1 MSDSKF
7 LDDLKNAVNS
17 GEFNS
22 EAAKKILEV
31 NRLADEKMKDLT
43 RIDEETVQSKSV
55 DKRLEDAGI
64 RKVSKEKADE
74 INALGIKKM
83 AELEKKQFNDDR
95 MLVLIDIE
103 NMVKLSIEDMMG
115 FINETEGF
123 LEEKFD
129 NEDPTFNDLK
139 AKIAEIKTKY
149 STNN

>member
-1 MSDSKF
+1 MSNSKF
-7 LDDLKNAVNS
+7 LNDLANAVNS

-64 RKVSKEKADE
+64 RKVSKEEADE
-74 INALGIKKM
+74 INALSIKKM
-83 AELEKKQFNDDR
+83 AELEKKQFINDR

-115 FINETEGF
+115 FIKETEEF

-129 NEDPTFNDLK
+129 NEDTTFDDLK

>member
-7 LDDLKNAVNS
+7 LDDLKNAVNF

>member
-1 MSDSKF
+1 MSNSKF
-7 LDDLKNAVNS
+7 LNDLANAVNS

-64 RKVSKEKADE
+64 RKVSKEEADE
-74 INALGIKKM
+74 INALSIKKM
-83 AELEKKQFNDDR
+83 AELEKKQFINDR

-115 FINETEGF
+115 FINEAEGF
-123 LEEKFD
+123 LDEKFD

>member
-7 LDDLKNAVNS
+7 LDDLKKAVDS

-22 EAAKKILEV
+22 DAAKKILEV
-31 NRLADEKMKDLT
+31 NRLADEKMKDLI
-43 RIDEETVQSKSV
+43 RIDEETVESKSV

-64 RKVSKEKADE
+64 KKVSKEEADE
-74 INALGIKKM
+74 INAQSMKKM
-83 AELEKKQFNDDR
+83 AELEKKQFNNDR

-115 FINETEGF
+115 FIKETEKF

-129 NEDPTFNDLK
+129 KEDPTFNELK

>member
-1 MSDSKF
+1 MSNSKF
-7 LDDLKNAVNS
+7 LNDLANAVNS

-64 RKVSKEKADE
+64 RKVSKEEADE
-74 INALGIKKM
+74 INALSIKKM
-83 AELEKKQFNDDR
+83 AELEKKQFINDR

-115 FINETEGF
+115 FIKETEVF

-129 NEDPTFNDLK
+129 NEDTTFDDLK

>member
-1 MSDSKF
+1 MSNSKF
-7 LDDLKNAVNS
+7 LNDLANAVNS

-64 RKVSKEKADE
+64 RKVSKEEADE
-74 INALGIKKM
+74 INALSIKKM
-83 AELEKKQFNDDR
+83 AELEKKQFINDR

-103 NMVKLSIEDMMG
+103 NMVKLSIEDMIG
-115 FINETEGF
+115 FIKETEEF

-129 NEDPTFNDLK
+129 NEDTTFDDLK

>member
-1 MSDSKF
+1 MSNSKF
-7 LDDLKNAVNS
+7 LDDLTNAVNS

-64 RKVSKEKADE
+64 RKVSKEEADE
-74 INALGIKKM
+74 INALSIKKM
-83 AELEKKQFNDDR
+83 AELEKKQFINDR

-103 NMVKLSIEDMMG
+103 NMVKLSIVDMMG
-115 FINETEGF
+115 FIKETEEF

-129 NEDPTFNDLK
+129 NEDTTFDDLK
-139 AKIAEIKTKY
+139 TKIAEIKTKY